1 MRTVY
6 DLGMGIIIFGVGL
19 VMFFG
24 GKLHIQRIEEMDPLM
39 RNLFGSLCVLY
50 GGFRLYRGIKKD
62 Y

>member
-6 DLGMGIIIFGVGL
+6 DMGMGIIILGVGL
-19 VMFFG
+19 VLFFG
-24 GKLHIQRIEEMDPLM
+24 KKMGIQKIEEMDPLM
-39 RNLFGSLCVLY
+39 RNLFGGLCVIY